1 MTSKVGGALAKLLR
15 TRLDG
20 DNLFRC
26 CKSLYAEK
34 MDLGGKVE
42 SMAVEKDWLS
52 KRIAELEVRLKEL
65 ESKLEESLLRAAK
78 EKEASNELEEELILY
93 RKEVMEQHETNF

>member
-1 MTSKVGGALAKLLR
+1 M
-15 TRLDG
+15 
-20 DNLFRC
+20 
-26 CKSLYAEK
+26 
-34 MDLGGKVE
+34 
-42 SMAVEKDWLS
+42 
-52 KRIAELEVRLKEL
+52 EVRLKEL